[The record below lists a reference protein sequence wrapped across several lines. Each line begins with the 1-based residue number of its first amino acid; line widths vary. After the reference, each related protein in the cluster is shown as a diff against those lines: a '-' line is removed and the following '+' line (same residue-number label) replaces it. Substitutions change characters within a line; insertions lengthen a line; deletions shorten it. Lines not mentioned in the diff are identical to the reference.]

1 MERPGVA
8 PDCDRGEDAVVRQ
21 ATKQERSTPE
31 TSSRE
36 DPAVG
41 PTACS
46 RACLASTWA
55 RRATT
60 AVASAASFTG
70 GGATRDGGAP

>member
-8 PDCDRGEDAVVRQ
+8 SDCDRGEGAGVRQ

-36 DPAVG
+36 DPAVA

-55 RRATT
+55 RRAIT
-60 AVASAASFTG
+60 AVSSAASYTCDR
-70 GGATRDGGAP
+70 ATRDGGAP